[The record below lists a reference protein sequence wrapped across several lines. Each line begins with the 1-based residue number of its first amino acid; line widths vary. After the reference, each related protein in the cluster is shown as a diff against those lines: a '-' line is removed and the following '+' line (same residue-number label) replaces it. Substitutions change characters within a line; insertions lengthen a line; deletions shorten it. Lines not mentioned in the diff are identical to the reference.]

1 MRVEQP
7 LFLLFSLLRGDGKPQ
22 VGRRAFVSNAC
33 KNRSSGN
40 SLPAAFWNL
49 AEIYADPVLLE
60 RVRHE
65 LAKTQLPQGDGQD
78 PPSDGPSPPPRFDL
92 AGVTSSPLL
101 QSIYAE
107 TMRLRVSFLHC
118 RVPRHG
124 DYPLGPYNLRKG
136 GLILVSSD
144 LASHNETAWG
154 PRRCRRPL
162 EEFWADR
169 FLVPEEGEKQEK
181 EEMRF
186 SMDGL
191 DGAWIP
197 YGGGKLMCPGRHL
210 AKQEMI
216 VSVAVFA
223 TYFDVELLDGVP
235 PMSQGYFGVGLQP
248 PAGPVRARLR
258 RKVGA
263 VQPRGKKA

>member
-1 MRVEQP
+1 M
-7 LFLLFSLLRGDGKPQ
+7 
-22 VGRRAFVSNAC
+22 
-33 KNRSSGN
+33 NRSSGN
-40 SLPAAFWNL
+40 SLPAAFWNV
-49 AEIYADPVLLE
+49 AEIYADPDLRE
-60 RVRHE
+60 RVMHE
-65 LAKTQLPQGDGQD
+65 LAKARMPDDDAG
-78 PPSDGPSPPPRFDL
+78 GPSLPLRFEL
-92 AGVTSSPLL
+92 EGITSSPLL

-118 RVPRHG
+118 RVPRHS
-124 DYPLGPYNLRKG
+124 DYRLGPFNLRRG

-144 LASHNETAWG
+144 LASRNETAWG
-154 PRRCRRPL
+154 PRRCQRPL
-162 EEFWADR
+162 EDFWADR
-169 FLVPEEGEKQEK
+169 FLVPAEGERVGEGDGP
-181 EEMRF
+181 RF

-223 TYFDVELLDGVP
+223 AYFDVELSDGVP
-235 PMSQGYFGVGLQP
+235 PMSERSFGVGSQP
-248 PAGPVRARLR
+248 PAGRVPARLR

-263 VQPRGKKA
+263 VQSRREA